1 MGDSF
6 SCSSKANQHPE
17 INLEAK
23 SSDLK
28 ETQMPMFESH
38 DHDVPIGRQDELKR
52 RLVAQSP
59 SFWEMFQSCDLD
71 VLIQQLDELQVCD
84 EKESTQRNKWSP
96 LHIATVRSSV
106 RKIKKLIEAGTNPD
120 ARWDGTGNTPLH
132 LACRAQN
139 IGCASM
145 LISVPSPY
153 KVNSR
158 LRILTALID
167 LNIDSRMLPKDVAK
181 MIVDYLAIPGADWAL
196 KNSANKTPLDLLK
209 SEWDVSQL
217 QMDITK
223 TLNRWNRGGKEELE
237 LFLPRY

>member
-1 MGDSF
+1 
-6 SCSSKANQHPE
+6 
-17 INLEAK
+17 
-23 SSDLK
+23 
-28 ETQMPMFESH
+28 
-38 DHDVPIGRQDELKR
+38 
-52 RLVAQSP
+52 
-59 SFWEMFQSCDLD
+59 
-71 VLIQQLDELQVCD
+71 
-84 EKESTQRNKWSP
+84 
-96 LHIATVRSSV
+96 
-106 RKIKKLIEAGTNPD
+106 
-120 ARWDGTGNTPLH
+120 
-132 LACRAQN
+132 
-139 IGCASM
+139 M